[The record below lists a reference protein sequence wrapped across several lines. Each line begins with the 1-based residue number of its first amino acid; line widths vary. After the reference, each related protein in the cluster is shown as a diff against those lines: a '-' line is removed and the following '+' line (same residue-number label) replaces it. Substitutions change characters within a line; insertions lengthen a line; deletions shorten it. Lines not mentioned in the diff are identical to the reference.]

1 MMDCY
6 LPRHERLPND
16 VKLLANEN
24 FPLQSVFYLKD
35 KDFDIRAIGID
46 NPSVKDET
54 VITFATDEDR
64 TIITF
69 DRDYGELIF
78 RNNYKPPCGVI
89 YLRLDQ
95 YSPTKPG
102 EIIELMLLDNSID
115 FRNALTVVDKNGIRQ
130 RKY

>member
-1 MMDCY
+1 MM
-6 LPRHERLPND
+6 

-24 FPLQSVFYLKD
+24 FPLQSVFYLRD
-35 KDFDIRAIGID
+35 KGFDIRAIGID
-46 NPSVKDET
+46 NLSVKYET

-95 YSPTKPG
+95 YSPDKPG

-115 FRNALTVVDKNGIRQ
+115 FKNALTVVDKNGIRQ